1 MRETSG
7 ASASL
12 WAAFELRLCA
22 PADTKKPGEDRE
34 KETEA
39 ENAMRAA
46 VNRQKVVD
54 RLADAIQELN
64 RPCAARRAVLHAL
77 ELRSASADSA
87 AERGANASLPA
98 GNDESRRGCW
108 TKGHWEF
115 LQHEEQLKESSG
127 TGTYDSD
134 ALKGAIAA
142 AAELGFERIVQLMK
156 A

>member
-1 MRETSG
+1 MTLDHVRI
-7 ASASL
+7 
-12 WAAFELRLCA
+12 
-22 PADTKKPGEDRE
+22 
-34 KETEA
+34 
-39 ENAMRAA
+39 
-46 VNRQKVVD
+46 VD
-54 RLADAIQELN
+54 RLTDAIQELN

-98 GNDESRRGCW
+98 GNDESRSW
-108 TKGHWEF
+108 TKGHWEV

-142 AAELGFERIVQLMK
+142 SAELGFERIVQLMK

>member
-1 MRETSG
+1 MTVGHVRI
-7 ASASL
+7 
-12 WAAFELRLCA
+12 
-22 PADTKKPGEDRE
+22 
-34 KETEA
+34 
-39 ENAMRAA
+39 
-46 VNRQKVVD
+46 VD
-54 RLADAIQELN
+54 RLTDAIQELN
-64 RPCAARRAVLHAL
+64 RPCAAAAAKRNAKRNTTARRAVLHAL

-142 AAELGFERIVQLMK
+142 LAVLGFARIVQLMK

>member
-1 MRETSG
+1 MTV
-7 ASASL
+7 
-12 WAAFELRLCA
+12 
-22 PADTKKPGEDRE
+22 DH
-34 KETEA
+34 
-39 ENAMRAA
+39 
-46 VNRQKVVD
+46 VKVVD
-54 RLADAIQELN
+54 RLTDAIQELN

-98 GNDESRRGCW
+98 GNDESRSW
-108 TKGHWEF
+108 TNGHWEF
-115 LQHEEQLKESSG
+115 IQPGEQLNERSG

-142 AAELGFERIVQLMK
+142 SAELGFERIVRLMQ

>member
-1 MRETSG
+1 MTV
-7 ASASL
+7 
-12 WAAFELRLCA
+12 
-22 PADTKKPGEDRE
+22 DHVKI
-34 KETEA
+34 
-39 ENAMRAA
+39 
-46 VNRQKVVD
+46 VD
-54 RLADAIQELN
+54 RLTDAIQALN
-64 RPCAARRAVLHAL
+64 RPCAAAAAKRNTTERRAVLHAL

-98 GNDESRRGCW
+98 GNDESRMGSW
-108 TKGHWEF
+108 TKGHWEV

-142 AAELGFERIVQLMK
+142 SAELGFERIVQLMK